1 MRDEHMDKEF
11 KQYPDIAPVMGNYSR
26 ATKVGNMFFM
36 AGCTAGDSSA
46 SLPDQV
52 RVTLGRIKGVLESEG
67 QSMADIVKLTTFVT
81 DVNEWAEHGDAI
93 NAILQELFQGQYPP
107 NTMIGCAALALPSMK
122 VEIEAIA
129 IF

>member
-1 MRDEHMDKEF
+1 MDKEY
-11 KQYPDIAPVMGNYSR
+11 KQYPDIAPTMGAYSR

-36 AGCTAGDSSA
+36 AGCTAGKSTA
-46 SLPDQV
+46 PLPDQV
-52 RVTLGRIKGVLESEG
+52 RVILERIKGVLEAEG

-81 DVNEWAEHGDAI
+81 DVNEWASNSEAN
-93 NAILQELFQGQYPP
+93 NATFKEFFRGEYPP
-107 NTMIGCAALALPSMK
+107 NTMIGCSALALPCMK

>member
-1 MRDEHMDKEF
+1 MDKEF
-11 KQYPDIAPVMGNYSR
+11 KNYPDIAPVMGAYSR
-26 ATKVGNMFFM
+26 ATKVGNTFYM
-36 AGCTAGDSSA
+36 AGCTAGDSTA

-52 RVTLGRIKGVLESEG
+52 RVTLDKIKGVMEAEG
-67 QSMADIVKLTTFVT
+67 QSMADVVKLTTFVT
-81 DVNEWAEHGDAI
+81 DVLEWRANGDAI
-93 NAILQELFQGQYPP
+93 NGVFKAIFQGKYPP